1 MKALYFILPVL
12 LLSNSTGA
20 QLNVNKLVHL
30 VDCRDYACVATSAQ
44 TNGYQ
49 FADSIYDGE
58 YKTTQYTF
66 EYKPLLSVTEGQN
79 MLSLLYDSMV
89 DRSVV
94 QFETV
99 VEASYRQMVNDILSY
114 GFVVYQTLTAGGI
127 IYHYPGT
134 RLVIFVETENYE
146 DGLHYQF
153 TVNNKPE

>member
-30 VDCRDYACVATSAQ
+30 VDCRDFACVATSAQ

-49 FADSIYDGE
+49 FADSTYDGE
-58 YKTTQYTF
+58 YKVSQYVF
-66 EYKPLLSVTEGQN
+66 EHKPIMSVSGADN
-79 MLSLLYDSMV
+79 MLTLLYDNMV

-94 QFETV
+94 YFNTV
-99 VEASYRQMVNDILSY
+99 VEDFYRQMLNDIISY
-114 GFVVYQTLTAGGI
+114 GFVVYQTLPAGGV
-127 IYHYPGT
+127 IYNYPGT
-134 RLVIFVETENYE
+134 RLTIFVETQTYE
-146 DGLHYQF
+146 DGLHYTF

>member
-20 QLNVNKLVHL
+20 QLTVIKLVHL
-30 VDCRDYACVATSAQ
+30 VDCRDYACAAKSAQ
-44 TNGYQ
+44 TNGYL
-49 FADSIYDGE
+49 FADSTYDGE
-58 YKTTQYTF
+58 YKTSEYVF
-66 EYKPLLSVTEGQN
+66 ENKQILSVSGYDNLLT
-79 MLSLLYDSMV
+79 LLYDSMV
-89 DRSVV
+89 DQSVV

-99 VEASYRQMVNDILSY
+99 IEASYRQMVNDILSY

-134 RLVIFVETENYE
+134 RLVIFVETQNYE

-153 TVNNKPE
+153 TVNNKPK